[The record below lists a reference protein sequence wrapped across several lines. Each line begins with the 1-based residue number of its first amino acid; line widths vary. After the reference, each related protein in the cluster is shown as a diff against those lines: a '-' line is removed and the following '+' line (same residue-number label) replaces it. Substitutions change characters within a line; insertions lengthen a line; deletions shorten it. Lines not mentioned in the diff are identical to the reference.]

1 MALFR
6 VVERRQV
13 GMVLLISLVFL
24 LLLSLIGLS
33 SMQGAVS
40 QQKVASSV
48 WHRNQS
54 LQSAE
59 SGLRLGEASV
69 RQAGGARPVCSSII
83 TCAPPRESSSVI
95 GPGTH
100 PVSTVNW
107 VAMSGGLY
115 AVQTLGPAV
124 GLVHLPPQMPAMVY
138 RVTAVGLSGQSRTV
152 LEAMYARVD
161 EGGRSRFR
169 RVMWRQLY

>member
-1 MALFR
+1 MVLFR
-6 VVERRQV
+6 VVERWQA

-24 LLLSLIGLS
+24 LLLSLIGLA

-40 QQKVASSV
+40 QQKIASSV
-48 WHRNQS
+48 WHRTQS

-59 SGLRLGEASV
+59 SGLRLGEATV
-69 RQAGGARPVCSSII
+69 RRAGAAWPVCASII
-83 TCAPPRESSSVI
+83 TCAPPLESSSVT

-100 PVSTVNW
+100 PVSAVNW

-115 AVQTLGPAV
+115 AVQALGPAM
-124 GLVHLPPQMPAMVY
+124 GLVHLPAQTPAMVY

-152 LEAMYARVD
+152 LEAVYARVD
-161 EGGRSRFR
+161 EGERSRFR